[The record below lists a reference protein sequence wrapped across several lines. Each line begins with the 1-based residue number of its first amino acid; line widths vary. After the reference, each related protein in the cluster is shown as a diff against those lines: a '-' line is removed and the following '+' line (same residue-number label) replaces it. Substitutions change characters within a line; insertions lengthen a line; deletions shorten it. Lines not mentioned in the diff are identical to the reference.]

1 MLCLLW
7 RNRICQ
13 STSERLGC
21 VLDRGEFVGNRS
33 SISIILFATP
43 GSGPVLFANWQI
55 LFVSCPEW
63 TVAAE
68 PVIQRPQWSRAHQ
81 EKHKEIFGHL
91 REVNQL
97 CHEYLRE
104 LTINNKNGPQVF
116 AAAYFARG
124 LTCFQSIVAL
134 GERGFTD
141 DMRAICRT
149 LVQIFFRFA
158 ALSKKPQV
166 VINRLVAS
174 AESLRKKRLLLFQ
187 SGVNKPPP
195 NTVEVDWNAKIAEV
209 DAALDEI
216 GRSEGRT

>member
-21 VLDRGEFVGNRS
+21 VLDRGEFCRE
-33 SISIILFATP
+33 SIIDFHNLVCYP
-43 GSGPVLFANWQI
+43 RIRPVLFANWQI
-55 LFVSCPEW
+55 LFVSCSEW

-124 LTCFQSIVAL
+124 LTCFQSIVPL
-134 GERGFTD
+134 VCDLIYRG
-141 DMRAICRT
+141 
-149 LVQIFFRFA
+149 
-158 ALSKKPQV
+158 K
-166 VINRLVAS
+166 NRL
-174 AESLRKKRLLLFQ
+174 K
-187 SGVNKPPP
+187 
-195 NTVEVDWNAKIAEV
+195 
-209 DAALDEI
+209 
-216 GRSEGRT
+216 